1 MSRAESKQTLPQS
14 SSPPSP
20 SSSINMTETAS
31 VSVAP
36 FAPVNFAFDDLKT
49 KMNRFTLRFDKWT
62 QSQRERVLKERN
74 DFAKTITESR
84 GMALLFSV

>member
-1 MSRAESKQTLPQS
+1 MAES
-14 SSPPSP
+14 
-20 SSSINMTETAS
+20 AS

-84 GMALLFSV
+84 GMALLSRFNIYRGSEGTQQTNRST